1 MDSTKEQQI
10 VDLIK
15 NRPDLD
21 YVKIA
26 LHTNSNVTAVRK
38 VARDNDCKRKRGGG
52 PKKSIRSVASTFSE
66 VTLQ

>member
-1 MDSTKEQQI
+1 MDNLKEQQI
-10 VDLIK
+10 LDLIK

-26 LHTNSNVTAVRK
+26 LYTNSNLTAVRK

-52 PKKSIRSVASTFSE
+52 PKKPIISAAQV
-66 VTLQ
+66 V

>member
-1 MDSTKEQQI
+1 MDGSKELEI
-10 VDLIK
+10 LDLIK

-26 LHTNSNVTAVRK
+26 LYTNINVTAVRK

-52 PKKSIRSVASTFSE
+52 PKKPVKAVASASTE
-66 VTLQ
+66 VTVR